1 MRRPDVPPAE
11 PCQAVDDK
19 NLVVAVNRFAAMAG
33 ILVGMR
39 RREAEAICPTVV
51 TIEHDPGTEMAR
63 FERVAVAVET
73 LIPRIEVVS
82 PGLILAPV
90 TGAVRY
96 FGGEHPLVD
105 RVAKEVDAVSGPGSR
120 IGLAA
125 GPFAAR
131 RAAEIATD
139 ADPVF
144 VVDDDE
150 AFRSHLDVAALGSE
164 DMAAVFR
171 WLGID
176 TLGELAALP
185 REAVVSRFGPDGLRA
200 HRLACG
206 EDRETI
212 DRVIAENLSIEERF
226 DSPLENLEQAAFVA
240 RALAHRLLSSPALQ
254 GATPHRIEV
263 EAEAADGAVRTRTW
277 RSADPFNEMML
288 AERVRW
294 QLQAWLDTSRLRSGP
309 GIRGGLVRLRIM
321 PADLSDDGR
330 QLVLDEDALSS
341 AEAQRAFAQI
351 QAIVGSDDVLQAI
364 SQGGRDPG
372 ELALWHRWGEEPPAP
387 ERDPQAPWP
396 GRVPPPMPALVPPDP
411 FPLDVEWDGGI
422 PARVRLGSRWVE
434 VISWAGPWRK
444 VGRWWDGERP
454 ADRYQLVTSAGAFL
468 CAVVEGKTY
477 MAGVYD

>member
-1 MRRPDVPPAE
+1 LRQPDVPSAE
-11 PCQAVDDK
+11 PCQAVGDQ
-19 NLVVAVNRFAAMAG
+19 NLVVAANQPAAEAG
-33 ILVGMR
+33 IRVGMR
-39 RREAEAICPTVV
+39 RREAEAVCPTVT
-51 TIEHDPGTEMAR
+51 TIEHDPGTEMVR
-63 FERVAVAVET
+63 FERVAVVVET
-73 LIPRIEVVS
+73 LIPRIEVVA

-96 FGGEHPLVD
+96 FGGEGPLVD
-105 RVAKEVDAVSGPGSR
+105 RVVKEVDAVAGSGFR

-139 ADPVF
+139 GYPVL
-144 VVDDDE
+144 VVADDDE
-150 AFRSHLDVAALGSE
+150 FRARLDVVALGSD

-171 WLGID
+171 WLGIS

-206 EDRETI
+206 EDRDTRS
-212 DRVIAENLSIEERF
+212 RVVAEDLSIEEKF
-226 DSPLENLEQAAFVA
+226 DPPLENLEQAAFVA
-240 RALAHRLLSSPALQ
+240 RALAHQLLDAPALQ
-254 GATPHRIEV
+254 GAIPHRIEV
-263 EAEAADGAVRTRTW
+263 EAEAAEGTVRSRTW
-277 RSADPFNEMML
+277 RSADPFNETML

-330 QLVLDEDALSS
+330 QLALDEDALSS
-341 AEAQRAFAQI
+341 AEAQRAFAQT
-351 QAIVGSDDVLQAI
+351 QAIVGNDDVLQAVP
-364 SQGGRDPG
+364 QGGRDPG
-372 ELALWHRWGEEPPAP
+372 ERALWYRWGEQPPAP
-387 ERDPQAPWP
+387 DRDPQAPWP
-396 GRVPPPMPALVPPDP
+396 GRVPAPMPALVPPDP
-411 FPLDVEWDGGI
+411 YLLNVEWEGGI
-422 PARVRLGSRWVE
+422 PTRVRLGSRWVE

-477 MAGVYD
+477 MTGVYD